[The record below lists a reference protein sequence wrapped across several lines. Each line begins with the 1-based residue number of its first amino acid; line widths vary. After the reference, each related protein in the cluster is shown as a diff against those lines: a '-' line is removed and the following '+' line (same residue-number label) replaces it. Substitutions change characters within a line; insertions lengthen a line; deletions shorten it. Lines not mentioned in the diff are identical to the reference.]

1 MPDAVRV
8 ERAGPVATV
17 ILDRPAVRNA
27 VDPATAA
34 DLATAFTTLNAEA
47 ATHAIVFWGA
57 GERSARAPTCRPSRK
72 AGSRRDS
79 GRPTARRTTR
89 SVRWARRAWNS
100 TSP

>member
-34 DLATAFTTLNAEA
+34 DLAAAFSTLNAE
-47 ATHAIVFWGA
+47 TDIHAMVLLGA
-57 GERSARAPTCRPSRK
+57 GGTF
-72 AGSRRDS
+72 
-79 GRPTARRTTR
+79 
-89 SVRWARRAWNS
+89 
-100 TSP
+100 